1 MALLVR
7 LQQTGLLLSVLWRFQ
22 LWPSGHSQELSL
34 SFILV
39 FLCFF
44 GPVVACRAIPLGF
57 WVQLPCNFL
66 LAATLARDLPYG
78 LHKAFQNLYKH
89 QSYLTTV

>member
-7 LQQTGLLLSVLWRFQ
+7 LQQTGLLLSVFWRFQ
-22 LWPSGHSQELSL
+22 FWPSGHSQEFSL

-39 FLCFF
+39 FCAVF

-57 WVQLPCNFL
+57 WVQLPRNFL
-66 LAATLARDLPYG
+66 LAATLARDLPYE
-78 LHKAFQNLYKH
+78 LHKAFHNLYKH
-89 QSYLTTV
+89 QIYLKKV